1 MPYEWYW
8 HLLIYAKLSKALCF
22 GKFGWSAEGQMAKMV
37 SLNLWKPEH
46 LNQVTDRMGK
56 RVPALLMGISF
67 PLTKAWG
74 WSLWAAL
81 ALVTTVG
88 IVVWKL
94 HLVGKA
100 EQNCVC
106 RDCFLCCRQKFLKNH
121 LFQEER
127 EFWFSKHVMQN
138 TFSENWIEI
147 CIHKGSWN
155 LYNSGKQS

>member
-1 MPYEWYW
+1 
-8 HLLIYAKLSKALCF
+8 
-22 GKFGWSAEGQMAKMV
+22 MAKMV

-88 IVVWKL
+88 IVV
-94 HLVGKA
+94 
-100 EQNCVC
+100 
-106 RDCFLCCRQKFLKNH
+106 
-121 LFQEER
+121 
-127 EFWFSKHVMQN
+127 
-138 TFSENWIEI
+138 
-147 CIHKGSWN
+147 
-155 LYNSGKQS
+155 